1 MSKSRSDCKSR
12 RKGQDKTNYG
22 DGAVG
27 YCRPPKATRFK
38 TGHSG
43 NPKGRP
49 KGAKSEDTIFREVM
63 STRVPMSV
71 RGKVR
76 KVPVLEALWMKVA
89 DDALKGNAK
98 SISLFLGRARS
109 FDGTDPA
116 HRELH
121 QDDRQVL
128 QSYFREVEAELIA
141 KKEKP

>member
-1 MSKSRSDCKSR
+1 MTKSKRSGRAS
-12 RKGQDKTNYG
+12 KGFEATGGNY
-22 DGAVG
+22 AVG
-27 YCRPPKATRFK
+27 YARPPKETQFK
-38 TGHSG
+38 PGRSG

-63 STRVPMSV
+63 GTKVPMSV

-76 KVPVLEALWMKVA
+76 KVTVLEAVWMKVA

-98 SISLFLGRARS
+98 AISLLLGRARS

-116 HRELH
+116 TRELH

-128 QSYFREVEAELIA
+128 QSYLREVEAELKA
-141 KKEKP
+141 KKDKS